1 MNIRRIVA
9 TSLTAGVLVAGFATG
24 ASADDV
30 TRTGTYTVRAGQT
43 IDGDLKVSSGTVTI
57 LGTVKGNVTQ
67 TGTGAVIVGSSGT
80 VEGNVAES
88 GSGGVRV
95 AGTVEGNVSE
105 KATGNVVLPL
115 GGHVDGNI
123 AERDAGNLTIAS
135 SLNGNAYEY
144 GSGYL
149 LLGKNAR
156 VDGNVYERDNGNLYL
171 YRGAQIEGDISEGG
185 SGSRIRR

>member
-1 MNIRRIVA
+1 MNIRRILA
-9 TSLTAGVLVAGFATG
+9 TGLTAGILVAGFATG

-30 TRTGTYTVRAGQT
+30 TRTGNYTVRAGQT
-43 IDGDLKVSSGTVTI
+43 IDGDLKVSSGTLTI

-80 VEGNVAES
+80 VEGNLAES
-88 GSGGVRV
+88 GSGGVSV
-95 AGTVEGNVSE
+95 SGTVEGNVSE
-105 KATGNVVLPL
+105 KASGNAVIAL

-123 AERDAGNLTIAS
+123 AESDDGNLTIKS

-144 GSGYL
+144 DGGYL

-156 VDGNVYERDNGNLYL
+156 IDGNVYERNNGNLYI
-171 YRGAQIEGDISEGG
+171 YRGAQVEGDISEGG